1 MTALR
6 AEMEARFLDEGM
18 PPDEV
23 GAIVLEAI
31 RDERFYILTH
41 PQIKERVEVR
51 MQDILEDRS
60 PTPPPPFG
68 AAG

>member
-1 MTALR
+1 
-6 AEMEARFLDEGM
+6 M

-41 PQIKERVEVR
+41 AQIKERVEVR
-51 MQDILEDRS
+51 MQDILDDRS
-60 PTPPPPFG
+60 PTPPPAFG
-68 AAG
+68 PAG